1 MDIQTSKIELAKLI
15 LNIENKSVLEKIINV
30 LKTEQGDFWNELSK
44 DEKAEI
50 KMGIEQL
57 DSGKRTSVE
66 DFLRRVS

>member
-30 LKTEQGDFWNELSK
+30 LKTEQSDFWNELSK
-44 DEKAEI
+44 VEKEEI
-50 KMGIEQL
+50 KMGLEQL
-57 DSGKRTSVE
+57 DSGKRISIE

>member
-30 LKTEQGDFWNELSK
+30 LKTEQSDFWNELSK
-44 DEKAEI
+44 DEKTEI

-57 DSGKRTSVE
+57 DSGKRTSVD

>member
-30 LKTEQGDFWNELSK
+30 LKTEQSDFWNELSK
-44 DEKAEI
+44 AEKAEI

-57 DSGKRTSVE
+57 DAGKRTSVE

>member
-30 LKTEQGDFWNELSK
+30 LKTEQSDFWNELSK
-44 DEKAEI
+44 AEKVEI

>member
-15 LNIENKSVLEKIINV
+15 INIENESVLEKIINV
-30 LKTEQGDFWNELSK
+30 LKTEQNDFWNELSK

>member
-30 LKTEQGDFWNELSK
+30 LKTEQSDFWNELSK

-57 DSGKRTSVE
+57 DSGKRISAE

>member
-1 MDIQTSKIELAKLI
+1 MDIQTSKIELAKFI

-30 LKTEQGDFWNELSK
+30 LKTEQSDFWNELSK
-44 DEKAEI
+44 AEKAEI

-66 DFLRRVS
+66 YFLRRVS